1 MEDVDCGA
9 SAGEVG
15 GGEKFVSGASAGG
28 VIEGD
33 AGECVEGGASAG
45 RRIEGEA
52 STCR

>member
-9 SAGEVG
+9 SAGKGKLG
-15 GGEKFVSGASAGG
+15 GGEKCVGC

-33 AGECVEGGASAG
+33 AGECIEGGASAG
-45 RRIEGEA
+45 RRIEGGA